1 MINRIEYI
9 DEERIAIYIGQSI
22 FEADIETE
30 TRYDSEPS
38 SFNGLNDRTKYEMYE
53 YEYYKPYN
61 LMRIE
66 GRCNQ
71 TDKDVLEEL
80 EYKLNK

>member
-1 MINRIEYI
+1 MKIERT
-9 DEERIAIYIGQSI
+9 DEQNVVIYIGQSI
-22 FEADIETE
+22 LEAEIEIE

>member
-22 FEADIETE
+22 FEADIETQ

-38 SFNGLNDRTKYEMYE
+38 SFNGLNDKTKYEMYE
-53 YEYYKPYN
+53 YQYYVPYN
-61 LMRIE
+61 LVRIK
-66 GRCNQ
+66 GKCNH
-71 TDKDVLEEL
+71 TDKQVLREI
-80 EYKLNK
+80 EYKLN